1 MQLRQESTQQQTQV
15 QRIAPHL
22 IHANA
27 LLQCTNTEL
36 LQMIEAEQQSNPALD
51 GLELT
56 TSSECPFCPYGGPQ
70 PCAACPYGRAS
81 HSLVDERPEASPSD
95 DFQFMMGGSD
105 DQTDDSDLP
114 IPQNL
119 SLQSD
124 LGGDNSLSGP
134 PGDFDPVLLAPM
146 PVSLAEQLLS
156 HLKATA
162 KDWVE
167 AIVSEYL
174 VDSLDEQGYLRIDV
188 DEAVGVLRVTEADIG
203 AGIQRLQGCDPPGIG
218 ARNLRECLLLQLEHL
233 KETGEDKAFDP
244 VAHAMVRDHWEQF
257 VQRRYPQIARRL
269 SVNIDRLERA
279 VTYVQTQLTPHP
291 ASQFR
296 QPWIHKPD
304 SQSEPIRPDVI
315 ISRSAIGFKA
325 EMTGLDSLNLQISPY
340 YRGLY
345 DSIRNPRPG
354 HRNGDKTV
362 SRELQKHVVEY
373 VERADLFLKNI
384 QRRQWTIQRIATTLV
399 EHQQGFLETGKR
411 AFIRPLTRTQL
422 AQQLGMH
429 ESTISRAL
437 LHKYVQLP
445 SQEVVSFDIFFGSG
459 TNAKDAVAS
468 LVASEN
474 PLSPLSDQ
482 AITDALNNRG
492 IRVARRT
499 VVKYREE
506 LRIPASYLRR
516 QRA

>member
-1 MQLRQESTQQQTQV
+1 VQLRQENTQQQTQV
-15 QRIAPHL
+15 QRIGPHL

-27 LLQCTNTEL
+27 LLQCTNNEL

-51 GLELT
+51 GLELST
-56 TSSECPFCPYGGPQ
+56 TNDCAFCPYGGPQ
-70 PCAACPYGRAS
+70 PCPACPYSRTAHPLS
-81 HSLVDERPEASPSD
+81 ESTEASPAD

-105 DQTDDSDLP
+105 DHTDDGD
-114 IPQNL
+114 IPPSHTL

-124 LGGDNSLSGP
+124 SGGDSQMSAP
-134 PGDFDPVLLAPM
+134 SDFDPVMLAPT

-162 KDWVE
+162 ASPVE
-167 AIVSEYL
+167 AAVSEYL
-174 VDSLDEQGYLRIDV
+174 VDSLDDQGYLRLDV
-188 DEAVGVLRVTEADIG
+188 DEACGVLRVSKADIEE
-203 AGIQRLQGCDPPGIG
+203 GIARLQACDPPGIG

-233 KETGEDKAFDP
+233 KDTGETPAFDP
-244 VAHAMVRDHWEQF
+244 IAQAMVRDHWDLF

-269 SVNIDRLERA
+269 SATSERIDRA
-279 VTYVQTQLTPHP
+279 VSYVQTQLTPHP

-304 SQSEPIRPDVI
+304 SESEPIRPDVI
-315 ISRSAIGFKA
+315 ISRTATGFKVEIA
-325 EMTGLDSLNLQISPY
+325 GMDGLNLQISPY
-340 YRGLY
+340 YRNLY
-345 DSIRNPRPG
+345 ESIRTHRTG
-354 HRNGDKTV
+354 QRNGSGQAV

-373 VERADLFLKNI
+373 VERADLFLKNV

-411 AFIRPLTRTQL
+411 SFIRPLTRTQL

-459 TNAKDAVAS
+459 NNAKDAVAS
-468 LVASEN
+468 LVASED

-516 QRA
+516 HRV

>member
-1 MQLRQESTQQQTQV
+1 MQLRQETTQQQTQV
-15 QRIAPHL
+15 QRIGPHL

-27 LLQCTNTEL
+27 LLQCTNNEL

-51 GLELT
+51 GVDT
-56 TSSECPFCPYGGPQ
+56 VTGGDCPFCPHGGAQ
-70 PCAACPYGRAS
+70 PCPTCPYSRGSA
-81 HSLVDERPEASPSD
+81 ERESADASPSD

-105 DQTDDSDLP
+105 DQTDDTDLP
-114 IPQNL
+114 RSNL

-124 LGGDNSLSGP
+124 LGSDNTSSNASS
-134 PGDFDPVLLAPM
+134 DFDPLLLAPT

-156 HLKATA
+156 HLKATSTTPA
-162 KDWVE
+162 DA
-167 AIVSEYL
+167 AISEYL
-174 VDSLDEQGYLRIDV
+174 VDSLDEQGYLRLDV
-188 DEAVGVLRVTEADIG
+188 DEACGVLRVTVREIE
-203 AGIQRLQGCDPPGIG
+203 AGIARLQACDPPGIG
-218 ARNLRECLLLQLEHL
+218 ARNLRECLLLQLMNL
-233 KETGEDKAFDP
+233 KETGEDPSFD
-244 VAHAMVRDHWEQF
+244 AIALSMLRDHWDLF

-269 SVNIDRLERA
+269 SVPAERVDRA
-279 VTYVQTQLTPHP
+279 VSFVQTRLTPHP

-296 QPWIHKPD
+296 QPWIHCPD
-304 SQSEPIRPDVI
+304 GESEPIRPDVVI
-315 ISRSAIGFKA
+315 VRTATGFKVELA
-325 EMTGLDSLNLQISPY
+325 GLDGFNLQISPY
-340 YRGLY
+340 YRNLY
-345 DSIRNPRPG
+345 ESIRTKRAG
-354 HRNGDKTV
+354 QRNGNGQPIT
-362 SRELQKHVVEY
+362 RELQKHVVEY

-384 QRRQWTIQRIATTLV
+384 QRRQWTIQRIATTLI

-459 TNAKDAVAS
+459 SNAKDAVAS

-474 PLSPLSDQ
+474 PMNPLSDQ
-482 AITDALNNRG
+482 AITEALNTRG

-516 QRA
+516 QRV